1 MKVLP
6 GLVKGFVPNTILQRR
21 TIKKPCAIITIILLK
36 PKNDMIGHEPA
47 KKKKKRITPLQ
58 LSPLTHLQ
66 LSESQHHCIHQEQC
80 PPRTVFPPP
89 PSERLT
95 VWHVGAH

>member
-47 KKKKKRITPLQ
+47 KKKKKGL
-58 LSPLTHLQ
+58 LLCS
-66 LSESQHHCIHQEQC
+66 
-80 PPRTVFPPP
+80 
-89 PSERLT
+89 
-95 VWHVGAH
+95 